1 MGGRVQ
7 KLVFVHDP
15 ASRVLHVARSERA
28 KRTNG
33 GKQMHDKH
41 AEQCE
46 SGAVMQMCAV
56 SEEQRNE
63 RSREAIR

>member
-1 MGGRVQ
+1 MQ

-15 ASRVLHVARSERA
+15 ASTRYTGARSERA

-56 SEEQRNE
+56 SEAQRNE
-63 RSREAIR
+63 RSGEAIR